1 MAPREIGIFAL
12 PLALAPGELLPLHV
26 FEDRYRDLIAD
37 CMERDAPFLVL
48 YKDDEG
54 TREIGCTAT
63 VSEVLRRYDDG
74 RLDVIVEGEAVVEVR
89 EITRGRSYTTAI
101 VDDAADNPEPGGEQA
116 AALEAYRRFAAAS
129 GLDAEDAIE
138 VIEGPLSYMIMSRV
152 ELPGDEKQ
160 RLLETRSESGRLAA
174 LTGLLQRGLESLA
187 RVEEIR
193 TRATGNGKVQ
203 QPRSG

>member
-37 CMERDAPFLVL
+37 CLERDAAFLVL

-74 RLDVIVEGEAVVEVR
+74 RLDLIVEGSAVVEVR

-101 VDDAADNPEPGGEQA
+101 VDDAVDDPDPGGEQA
-116 AALEAYRRFAAAS
+116 GALDAYRAFAAAS
-129 GLDAEDAIE
+129 GLEADDDLEALG
-138 VIEGPLSYMIMSRV
+138 GPVSYVIMSRV
-152 ELPGDEKQ
+152 ELPGAEKQ

-203 QPRSG
+203 QPKSG